1 MKGALKLRGKLI
13 ILFGIDGS
21 GKSTILDMLKNSN
34 LKNTVYTSCLKNALF
49 EEELYKAEKE
59 LHFSHKDIFSHEFK
73 HLLHIGSVVYNMFNN
88 ILPLLNSGKNVILD
102 RYTICVKLFTDLF
115 LGSSFACL
123 SNALEC
129 LPNPDFGIYFD
140 TDVDTAFQRIE
151 RRNTVTGTPSHYSES
166 KESLLRKKAG
176 YEAMIPNEPY
186 RIERINTNQEI
197 EKVYSSILE
206 ILNQELLS

>member
-1 MKGALKLRGKLI
+1 MFKLRGKLI
-13 ILFGIDGS
+13 VLFGIDGS
-21 GKSTILDMLKNSN
+21 GKSTILEMLKNSN

-59 LHFSHKDIFSHEFK
+59 LHFSHNDIFSREFK
-73 HLLHIGSVVYNMFNN
+73 HLLHIGSVIYNMFDK

-115 LGSSFACL
+115 LGSSFGCL

-140 TDVDTAFQRIE
+140 VDVDTAFQRIE
-151 RRNTVTGTPSHYSES
+151 RRNEITGTSSHYSES

-186 RIERINTNQEI
+186 RIKRLNTNQEI
-197 EKVYSSILE
+197 DKVYSSILE
-206 ILNQELLS
+206 ILNQELLF